1 MGTRSARLAV
11 LAGLAALVAWG
22 TPAAATTA
30 PVFRPG
36 LHLRAPSLPSS
47 LPPGFLN
54 NLTVAEPSIR
64 VDSGGRMYVIAPDSA
79 PIGCELW
86 EVPSTLASQTF
97 LGAPD
102 GGLGGGDC
110 DLAVSAKP
118 VSGSTFPTVS
128 YSSLSLPNI
137 TVGKSTNGGATFT
150 TPNPLA
156 TQTLG
161 DDRQWNAAGEGNV
174 VYLSYHILET
184 NNIAVSRS
192 TDGGATYLFRGL
204 AIDTDHIGQALYNN
218 ELGPIVVDMHSGLN
232 PKPVYTIFTAPATLT
247 ENINTVAGSTQTANH
262 ALYLASSYDG
272 GATWRDAPIY
282 VGPDINT
289 TYDHIFPS
297 LGADS
302 GGGLWAAWTSRNGDG
317 TVQHVYATYAKPTNG
332 TQTHVWSVPAQ
343 IDQTAGVAK
352 LFPWIVGGGSARA
365 DLVWY
370 QGTQPTNEDTS
381 NDWTVRFAQ
390 LTRTNGGI
398 ASVQAQASDHVIHHG
413 QICTT
418 GVECTFGGDRTLL
431 DFFQVA
437 VTPDGRAAI
446 AWADDSLSAGIGQIY
461 VTVQCGGTSAKTG
474 GGLKSTC

>member
-11 LAGLAALVAWG
+11 LAGLAVLVAWG
-22 TPAAATTA
+22 TPAGATTA
-30 PVFRPG
+30 QVFRPG

-192 TDGGATYLFRGL
+192 TDGGATYLVRGL

-218 ELGPIVVDMHSGLN
+218 E
-232 PKPVYTIFTAPATLT
+232 
-247 ENINTVAGSTQTANH
+247 
-262 ALYLASSYDG
+262 
-272 GATWRDAPIY
+272 
-282 VGPDINT
+282 
-289 TYDHIFPS
+289 
-297 LGADS
+297 
-302 GGGLWAAWTSRNGDG
+302 
-317 TVQHVYATYAKPTNG
+317 
-332 TQTHVWSVPAQ
+332 
-343 IDQTAGVAK
+343 
-352 LFPWIVGGGSARA
+352 
-365 DLVWY
+365 
-370 QGTQPTNEDTS
+370 
-381 NDWTVRFAQ
+381 
-390 LTRTNGGI
+390 
-398 ASVQAQASDHVIHHG
+398 
-413 QICTT
+413 
-418 GVECTFGGDRTLL
+418 
-431 DFFQVA
+431 
-437 VTPDGRAAI
+437 
-446 AWADDSLSAGIGQIY
+446 
-461 VTVQCGGTSAKTG
+461 
-474 GGLKSTC
+474 